1 MNFFTPFTILAEAAP
16 DAGAAGGAL
25 GGMDAF
31 VPLILVFGIFYFLMI
46 RPQQRKEKER
56 QRMISELRVG
66 QRVVFAGGLV
76 GNVVESREG
85 TFLIEIAPGV
95 KIEVARGAVSRVLAD
110 GETAKD

>member
-1 MNFFTPFTILAEAAP
+1 MNFFSTLPILAEGTDP
-16 DAGAAGGAL
+16 GAAGGAL
-25 GGMDAF
+25 SGMGAF